1 MPNEAFPCTRLQ
13 PRNPD
18 STPEGCMPTTLPE
31 VPSGI
36 AQILIQ
42 IFLNRYWRVL
52 RYIREMR
59 QLLLCVYLLSLAAAF
74 GQDNPAEKLKL
85 QTQRHILVLNR
96 QFEELRQ
103 ATPEEKELQA
113 ACAKNCT
120 QVSAQLDALS
130 ARKLAAMEE
139 VAAKIDQ
146 QVDSYVV
153 GAVSPKLTQND
164 CNRLASDLTQILGD
178 IAVGPPN
185 AFCVDRTKS
194 RALVLVYAISGGTAI
209 NSNTV
214 VRSYKASLRGLVA
227 DAITGNDLNGYG
239 NLSVVKLHSP
249 VPEELWLLIWGQA
262 MGANGP
268 NMRMRV
274 YAYGTNGFKT
284 MWMPANVWS
293 SFDVTPTIDG
303 FRIDGTYY
311 RQDTQRHEIYQVT
324 PYGLYMEP
332 APASSGRVK

>member
-1 MPNEAFPCTRLQ
+1 MHRLVVCLCLLGLTVAF
-13 PRNPD
+13 
-18 STPEGCMPTTLPE
+18 
-31 VPSGI
+31 
-36 AQILIQ
+36 AQ
-42 IFLNRYWRVL
+42 
-52 RYIREMR
+52 E
-59 QLLLCVYLLSLAAAF
+59 
-74 GQDNPAEKLKL
+74 NPAEKLKL
-85 QTQRHILVLNR
+85 QTQQHILALNR

-120 QVSAQLDALS
+120 EVSVQLDALS
-130 ARKLAAMEE
+130 ARRLAAMEE
-139 VAAKIDQ
+139 VAAKIEQ

-164 CNRLASDLTQILGD
+164 CNRLVSDLTQILGD

-209 NSNTV
+209 NSYTV

-239 NLSVVKLHSP
+239 NLSVVQLHSP

-274 YAYGTNGFKT
+274 YAYGTNGFRT
-284 MWMPANVWS
+284 MWMPANVWCN
-293 SFDVTPTIDG
+293 FDVTPTTDG

-311 RQDTQRHEIYQVT
+311 RQDSERHEIYQVT
-324 PYGLYMEP
+324 PDGLYMTP
-332 APASSGRVK
+332 APASPGRVK